1 MAVAFGQ
8 RPTVV
13 LVDDHPG
20 ILTAVRKIVQKE
32 FEVLAAMNDSGA
44 AIDAIQNCRPDIV
57 VLDIAMPHMNGFEAA
72 RCLRKAGL
80 SAKVVFLTVTEDIDY
95 ARAAREIG
103 ASYIVKRRMHVD
115 LIIAIKEA
123 LAGRPFYSPIPP
135 DEVQP
140 R

>member
-1 MAVAFGQ
+1 MAVSLGQ

-20 ILTAVRKIVQKE
+20 ILTAVREIVQKE

-44 AIDAIQNCRPDIV
+44 AIDIIHDYRPDIV

-80 SAKVVFLTVTEDIDY
+80 GAKIVFLTVTEDIDY

-115 LIIAIKEA
+115 LILAIKEA

-135 DEVQP
+135 DGVP
-140 R
+140 S